1 MTVATRAFILE
12 PQWNP
17 MAEEQALSR
26 IHRMGQI
33 KPVETVRY
41 IMQGSIEE
49 VSSPASCLIAK
60 YVNVPEEHPRTSAA
74 ETEACSADDLRR
86 SQA

>member
-1 MTVATRAFILE
+1 MDLTIATQAFILE

-33 KPVETVRY
+33 KPVVTVRY
-41 IMQGSIEE
+41 IMQDSIEE
-49 VSSPASCLIAK
+49 VSVISVIA
-60 YVNVPEEHPRTSAA
+60 T
-74 ETEACSADDLRR
+74 
-86 SQA
+86 